1 MLALEAIAL
10 AEVGTMFIWMVAVG
24 VFGPAVMFAW
34 AAKFLPADG
43 ANDVPAVI
51 PHS

>member
-1 MLALEAIAL
+1 MLALEAMSL

-34 AAKFLPADG
+34 AAKFLPAES
-43 ANDVPAVI
+43 AHDVPAVI
-51 PHS
+51 PHN